1 MPAANESLPPDPTT
15 LADAQ
20 QVIVQQRELI
30 ARQAEE
36 IADLRSKLI
45 TLDAQM
51 RRMLRRLVFP
61 RSEKMIHDV
70 GQQTIPE
77 VVALAEQLAAAA
89 PMPLPAAVTMPADTA
104 AAPVTSARARRP
116 GGRGRRTLPEHLDV
130 VEDRIELAP
139 AQRQD
144 ADGSVLVPVG
154 EERSE
159 RLDYQPGRFL
169 RRIQV
174 RVRYGRRDTR
184 EPVRTAP
191 IPPAIVE
198 RGLPADRLVLQIA
211 YAKYVLGQPLHRQ
224 RIDWL
229 RHGVDLTVQ
238 TACGWMERLAVR
250 LGGLAGAI
258 RQQVLAEP
266 YLHLDDTTMR
276 LVVPEH
282 RHCATARV
290 WCYRGG
296 GQVFYDFTRTRAG
309 HWCQN
314 LLRGYR
320 GYVVADAYSGHDGL
334 FLGDGRAREVACWAH
349 ARRDFRH
356 LSDRKPLAR
365 EITELVQALYRID
378 DAADAVAARTQ
389 ADRATVRFHLR
400 QQQAPAVLAAIRARC
415 EIALLREHRGSVLTQ
430 AAAYVLNHWQALIR
444 FLEAGYLPLDNN
456 PAEQALRPIA
466 IGRKNHLFV
475 ASEDG
480 GEWLATNLTIFQTCR
495 LLGVDP
501 LDYLR
506 DVLPGIITGRTT
518 DLLAVTPRAYLAH
531 VGATRTA

>member
-1 MPAANESLPPDPTT
+1 MHGVPALPDDLNREPLNLDEAKRLLVTQRQ
-15 LADAQ
+15 LIDQ
-20 QVIVQQRELI
+20 Q
-30 ARQAEE
+30 AAE
-36 IADLRSKLI
+36 IADLRAKLI
-45 TLDAQM
+45 SLDAQM

-61 RSEKMIHDV
+61 RSETMTHP

-77 VVALAEQLAAAA
+77 VMALAEQLAAIA
-89 PMPLPAAVTMPADTA
+89 PLPVVSTES
-104 AAPVTSARARRP
+104 PVATTSATTNATTQRRR
-116 GGRGRRTLPEHLDV
+116 GGRGLRTLPAHLDV

-159 RLDYQPGRFL
+159 RLDFEPGRFL
-169 RRIQV
+169 RRVQV

-184 EPVRTAP
+184 EPVVTAP
-191 IPPAIVE
+191 IPPAIVA
-198 RGLPADRLVLQIA
+198 RGLPCDRLVLQIA

-238 TACGWMERLAVR
+238 TACGWMEQLANRLSGVV
-250 LGGLAGAI
+250 GAI

-276 LVVPEH
+276 LVVPERH
-282 RHCATARV
+282 RCATARV

-309 HWCQN
+309 HWCQD
-314 LLRGYR
+314 LLRGYS
-320 GYVVADAYSGHDGL
+320 GYVVADAYSGHDRL
-334 FLGDGRAREVACWAH
+334 FIGDGHAREVACWAH
-349 ARRDFRH
+349 ARRDFRD
-356 LSDRKPLAR
+356 LVEAKPIAR
-365 EITELVQALYRID
+365 EIIELVQALYAID
-378 DAADAVAARTQ
+378 DAASAVTARTG
-389 ADRATVRFHLR
+389 ADHAATRFRLR
-400 QQQAPAVLAAIRARC
+400 QQQAPAILAAIRARC
-415 EIALLREHRGSVLTQ
+415 EIALLREHRSAVLTQ
-430 AAAYVLNHWQALIR
+430 AAAYILNHWDALCR

-456 PAEQALRPIA
+456 PAEQALRPVA

-480 GEWLATNLTIFQTCR
+480 GDWLATNRNRSANPCGHQEMI
-495 LLGVDP
+495 GS
-501 LDYLR
+501 
-506 DVLPGIITGRTT
+506 
-518 DLLAVTPRAYLAH
+518 
-531 VGATRTA
+531 